1 MRSSAIFLIVFFLVL
16 VSPPFFLSV
25 RFGKRFDETVALSA
39 GSVILILFLFGI
51 LGVLEA
57 GVFFVLGLT
66 LLLIGLSMI
75 RESRD
80 KEIKT
85 DPDFGIRTMILLAI
99 ATSIV
104 CSEFRRRQ

>member
-25 RFGKRFDETVALSA
+25 RFGKRFEETVALSA

-66 LLLIGLSMI
+66 LLLIGLSVV
-75 RESRD
+75 RLVRKPAAASVRAFF
-80 KEIKT
+80 T
-85 DPDFGIRTMILLAI
+85 PSFLAFVLLFSS
-99 ATSIV
+99 SIF
-104 CSEFRRRQ
+104 SG